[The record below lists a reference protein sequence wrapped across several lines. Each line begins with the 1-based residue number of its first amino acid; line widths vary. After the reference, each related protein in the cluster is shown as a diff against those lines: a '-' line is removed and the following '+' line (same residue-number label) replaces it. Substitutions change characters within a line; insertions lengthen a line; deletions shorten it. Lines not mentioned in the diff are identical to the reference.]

1 MSALDFD
8 KICRLCCEKK
18 GRLRPLFE
26 PPQGNTRSL
35 QDIIFDVSRLQVES
49 GDGMPQK
56 ICRVCVTTLEK
67 MHETIESYRSN
78 DLKLREQLG
87 GMPMPLVEI
96 KEEEVDVDLL
106 EKAFTQE
113 LKVENI
119 TLKQEVVDEEYVDYE
134 QLEDINAEEQEVQNV
149 YTKSENSEDDDTRDA
164 ISSDDDDWKPNN
176 DECDEDENPPEKKH
190 PKTSSEGKKPT
201 GKKIRKR
208 RNPNEPPKYPGRKRR
223 NPNEP
228 PKKPGRK
235 RIRFEDPNRPRLHD
249 HKCYICMSESHGT
262 AEALI
267 GHLNSSHAEIVPYT
281 CTECVTD
288 TVVIRS
294 VEGIN
299 FHKRQHLNPE
309 KCPYCDKRYSSR
321 NNVDLHIQLHH
332 AEEANVPTVPSTC
345 EYCGK
350 VYPSKVA
357 LLNHVKIHTSA
368 AACEVCGKVFVQRN
382 KLRLHIERRH
392 QKLKNYECHVCKKKL
407 TSLGA
412 VTNHIKTYHSNQT
425 YKCSYCPKTYTSE
438 LTHRYHEK
446 KHIENQG
453 YVAPKEWKEYY
464 TILEG
469 EEGKKDKLKKCK
481 LCGVVTRGMGT
492 HLSTVH
498 FPTEYRCK
506 ECGMTFKRKQTYDIH
521 VQEHEYGKAHQCP
534 ICGREFSE
542 RKNLLTHLRTKKHQD
557 HPLAQAVLS
566 TVRTPNWTKA
576 KETSSEE
583 IVTKEEIQIEL
594 EVGNESFM

>member
-18 GRLRPLFE
+18 GRLRPLFQF
-26 PPQGNTRSL
+26 PPEHTRSL
-35 QDIIFDVSRLQVES
+35 PDIIFDISRLQMEP

-67 MHETIESYRSN
+67 MQETIESYRAN

-96 KEEEVDVDLL
+96 KEEEVDVELL
-106 EKAFTQE
+106 EQAFTQE

-119 TLKQEVVDEEYVDYE
+119 ALKQEVVDDEYLDYE
-134 QLEDINAEEQEVQNV
+134 QLEELNVEEQTIKNLVSKVE
-149 YTKSENSEDDDTRDA
+149 KSEDEYYSKDA
-164 ISSDDDDWKPNN
+164 VSSDEDWKPNE
-176 DECDEDENPPEKKH
+176 DDDEDEKPLVKKQR
-190 PKTSSEGKKPT
+190 KMNTEGNKLATKKP
-201 GKKIRKR
+201 RKR

-235 RIRFEDPNRPRLHD
+235 RIRFDNPNRPRLHD
-249 HKCYICMSESHGT
+249 HKCYICMSDSHGT
-262 AEALI
+262 PEALI
-267 GHLNSSHAEIVPYT
+267 AHLNSSHSDMVPYT

-309 KCPYCDKRYSSR
+309 KCPYCDKRYSSK

-332 AEEANVPTVPSTC
+332 AGEADVPAVPSTC

-357 LLNHVKIHTSA
+357 LLTHIKIHTSA
-368 AACEVCGKVFVQRN
+368 VACEVCGKVFVQRN

-392 QKLKNYECHVCKKKL
+392 QKMKNYECHVCKKKL

-412 VTNHIKTYHSNQT
+412 VTNHIKTYHSNQIF
-425 YKCSYCPKTYTSE
+425 KCSYCPKTYTSE

-446 KHIENQG
+446 KHTENQD

-464 TILEG
+464 TVLEG

-521 VQEHEYGKAHQCP
+521 VQEHEYGKAHRCP

-566 TVRTPNWTKA
+566 TVRTPNWAKAA
-576 KETSSEE
+576 KETSSPV
-583 IVTKEEIQIEL
+583 VTKEEIQIEL
-594 EVGNESFM
+594 EVGDENFM